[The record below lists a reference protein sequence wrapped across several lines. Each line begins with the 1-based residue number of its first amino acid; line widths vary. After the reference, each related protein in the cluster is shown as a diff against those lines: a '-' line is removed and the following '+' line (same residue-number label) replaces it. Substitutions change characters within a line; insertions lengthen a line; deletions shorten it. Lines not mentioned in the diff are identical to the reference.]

1 MSMRL
6 TFKEKKK
13 QKKKQKKTYT
23 NMTAKL
29 RGNSSGKKGLKE
41 RNLGE
46 KKREGLKYWARMK
59 IVLLWHF
66 FTTDATIS
74 VKLYM
79 ARKDCTFW

>member
-46 KKREGLKYWARMK
+46 KKKGGVEILG
-59 IVLLWHF
+59 
-66 FTTDATIS
+66 
-74 VKLYM
+74 
-79 ARKDCTFW
+79 